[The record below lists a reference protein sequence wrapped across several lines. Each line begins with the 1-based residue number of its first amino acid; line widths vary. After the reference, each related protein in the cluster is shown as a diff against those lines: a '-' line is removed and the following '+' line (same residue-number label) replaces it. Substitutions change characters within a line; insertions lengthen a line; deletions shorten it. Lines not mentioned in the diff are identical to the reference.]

1 MLDRRTTTAP
11 PGNAPTTSGWATLG
25 VLCLVQFMLTFDD
38 TAVNV
43 AIPQLQTDLG
53 FSTASVAWV
62 ANAYFVTFGGL
73 LLLGGRLGDVF
84 GRRRVFLVGLAVFG
98 VASIASGLAQSPS
111 QLIAGRFLQGAAAA
125 MVSPSAL
132 ALIAVRFPGEQERS
146 RAFSVWGAV
155 AGAGGVSGLIL
166 AGLLIDAGSWR
177 WIFLVNPP
185 IVLLGLVLVPVLTAE
200 SRDPEHPSLDTAGA
214 VLATAAVTS
223 MIHGLLAA
231 ADHGWSRPGTT
242 IPIAVSLALASAFVA
257 VERRASHPLVPLTF
271 VSYRPRLTANVVN
284 LVFAAAFFSLSF
296 LLMLHLQRVLG
307 YTALRAAAAYLPHG
321 LALLAG
327 VAVSSRAAARIGVRA
342 TVIVA
347 MSVGAVGMAALGVM
361 AGGNGYTDDLLP
373 GLVVTGFASGLGFPV
388 LAVAAL
394 VGTDDRDAGLG
405 SALLSSSQQLGGAIG
420 LAVLVNVAASSS
432 GLADERTLRAL
443 GDGISNA
450 LIAVGIV
457 LAGGALVATRLSPAS
472 QGDPSDPSDQ
482 TSRSGPGSSPTN

>member
-1 MLDRRTTTAP
+1 
-11 PGNAPTTSGWATLG
+11 
-25 VLCLVQFMLTFDD
+25 MLTFDD

-62 ANAYFVTFGGL
+62 PNAYFVTFGGL

-98 VASIASGLAQSPS
+98 LASVASGLAQSPG

-132 ALIAVRFPGEQERS
+132 ALIALQYPGERERS

-155 AGAGGVSGLIL
+155 AGAGGISGLVL
-166 AGLLIDAGSWR
+166 AGLLVDLASWR

-185 IVLLGLVLVPVLTAE
+185 IVVLGLVRVPALTAE
-200 SRDPEHPSLDTAGA
+200 SRDPERPRLDTAGA

-223 MIHGLLAA
+223 MIHGLLAV
-231 ADHGWSRPGTT
+231 ADHGWSRPGTA
-242 IPIAVSLALASAFVA
+242 IPIAASLVLASAFVW
-257 VERRASHPLVPLTF
+257 VERRASHPLVPLAF
-271 VSYRPRLTANVVN
+271 VAHRPRLTANVVN

-307 YTALRAAAAYLPHG
+307 YTALRSAAAYLPHG
-321 LALLAG
+321 LALLVG
-327 VAVSSRAAARIGVRA
+327 VAVSSRATARLGMRA
-342 TVIVA
+342 TVIA
-347 MSVGAVGMAALGVM
+347 ALGIGAAGMVALGVM

-394 VGTDDRDAGLG
+394 VDTDERDAGLG
-405 SALLSSSQQLGGAIG
+405 SALLSSAQQLGGAIG
-420 LAVLVNVAASSS
+420 LAALVNVAAGSAAL
-432 GLADERTLRAL
+432 GDERTVRDL
-443 GDGISNA
+443 GHGISTA
-450 LIAVGIV
+450 LVVVGIV
-457 LAGGALVATRLSPAS
+457 LAAGAVAATGLSPGTRARGQLDVGPERQARAS
-472 QGDPSDPSDQ
+472 
-482 TSRSGPGSSPTN
+482 